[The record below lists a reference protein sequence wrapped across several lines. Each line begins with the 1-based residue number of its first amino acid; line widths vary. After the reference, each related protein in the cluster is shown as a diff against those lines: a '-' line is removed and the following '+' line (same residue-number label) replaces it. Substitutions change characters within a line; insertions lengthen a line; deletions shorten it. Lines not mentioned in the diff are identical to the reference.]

1 MEKSDANECNES
13 SLSNCRVQLALST
26 KRDGVI
32 FEKTAQRAVTSFSFR
47 EGFLSPTRGTEGVVK
62 TIEERLGEKG
72 GTLLTGETER

>member
-1 MEKSDANECNES
+1 MEP
-13 SLSNCRVQLALST
+13 SLRV

-47 EGFLSPTRGTEGVVK
+47 EWFLSPTRGTEGVVK

-72 GTLLTGETER
+72 GAFLKGKEGRVGFRKSLL

>member
-1 MEKSDANECNES
+1 M
-13 SLSNCRVQLALST
+13 V

-32 FEKTAQRAVTSFSFR
+32 LEKAALRAVTSFPFR

-72 GTLLTGETER
+72 GAPFG